1 MDLIYQPK
9 GAAQEY
15 CKWAVNFYNGCS
27 NMCSYCYNRKGRGAK
42 LLGADKPELRKC
54 FRDIKDAELKFA
66 KDLYKKRQQ
75 IIDDGGELFFNFVS
89 DPFLKET
96 QDLNIWAI
104 WHCTEY
110 GITPRVLTK
119 MSTSNLL
126 LPQGAKVGFTLTG
139 CDEEEP
145 GADSNKERIKSLQ
158 FLNSVGVYT
167 WASIEPVINTH
178 EALKMVMAISPYCN
192 EIRIGLL
199 SQQKKTYSPMDIISM
214 VENINWHLIYSGYQ
228 GKLIYKDSVNKFITF
243 DCNQIYLNSKTLYSV
258 KHNDSNNSH

>member
-27 NMCSYCYNRKGRGAK
+27 NMCSYCYNRNGLFAK
-42 LLGADKPELRKC
+42 TLGLDQPQLRKC
-54 FRDIKDAELKFA
+54 FRDIEDAELKFA
-66 KDLYKKRQQ
+66 KDLYKKKQL
-75 IIDDGGELFFNFVS
+75 ILADGGELFFNFVS

-126 LPQGAKVGFTLTG
+126 LPQGAKIGFTLTG
-139 CDEEEP
+139 HDLEEP
-145 GADSNKERIKSLQ
+145 GADTNKERIRSME
-158 FLNSVGVYT
+158 FLHKVGQYT
-167 WASIEPVINTH
+167 WASLEPVLDPLTTVTLI
-178 EALKMVMAISPYCN
+178 EQIYSFCD

-199 SQQKKTYSPMDIISM
+199 SHKVKPYTEKGILCM
-214 VENINWHLIYSGYQ
+214 VHQINNFLSDKGYQ
-228 GKLIYKDSVNKFITF
+228 GKLIYKESVNKYVKL
-243 DCNQIYLNSKTLYSV
+243 DCNQEYNKLISQTK
-258 KHNDSNNSH
+258 